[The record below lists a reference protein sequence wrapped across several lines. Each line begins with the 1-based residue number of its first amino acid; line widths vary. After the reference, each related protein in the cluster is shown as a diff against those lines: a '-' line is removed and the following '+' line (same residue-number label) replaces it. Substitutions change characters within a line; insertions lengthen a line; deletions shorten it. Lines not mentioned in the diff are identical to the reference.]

1 MARAEYLGPARRRG
15 PVLEAALE
23 VFSRGGFEAASMVGI
38 AERAG
43 VSKAVLYDC
52 FPGGKEE
59 IYFSLLRKVEEDF
72 LQHLDGAFGS
82 QRGLPF
88 EQALRGGMVAF
99 LEFADVNAAAFRVI
113 FGGAGSADPTVAQR
127 VVAVREGIVDRMR
140 DRAVEVMGFDP
151 AGGPVVELFVRAIV
165 AVAEELARW
174 SLDDPQLGREEM
186 VDLVVT
192 WFMRGFAGLGAAPDR

>member
-1 MARAEYLGPARRRG
+1 MARAEYLGPAKRRG

-23 VFSRGGFEAASMVGI
+23 VFSRGGFEAASMAGI

-59 IYFSLLRKVEEDF
+59 IYFSLLKKVEEDF
-72 LQHLDGAFGS
+72 LSHLDGAFGG

-88 EQALRGGMVAF
+88 EHALRGGMVAY
-99 LEFADVNAAAFRVI
+99 LEFADVHPAAFRVI
-113 FGGAGSADPTVAQR
+113 YGGAGTADPKVARR
-127 VVAVREGIVDRMR
+127 VVEVREGIIDRMR

-174 SLDDPQLGREEM
+174 SLDGPKLTREEM
-186 VDLVVT
+186 VELAVA
-192 WFMRGFAGLGAAPDR
+192 WFMRGFEGLAPRT